1 MRPDPVPQPVE
12 ALHRA
17 VHAGDD
23 TDMVA
28 AIAGSLLGA
37 RWGAGA
43 IPAEWRALR
52 TTGPACSTACGV
64 ALTAQQTRDTLA
76 NRRGHRQAI

>member
-1 MRPDPVPQPVE
+1 MRPEPVPQPVE

-37 RWGAGA
+37 RW
-43 IPAEWRALR
+43 ERAPFPPNGGHCARLAR
-52 TTGPACSTACGV
+52 LVCG
-64 ALTAQQTRDTLA
+64 
-76 NRRGHRQAI
+76 RRFQVQRCT

>member
-1 MRPDPVPQPVE
+1 MRPEPVPQPVE

-23 TDMVA
+23 TAMVA

-43 IPAEWRALR
+43 IPTEWRALR
-52 TTGPACSTACGV
+52 TAGPACLRS
-64 ALTAQQTRDTLA
+64 
-76 NRRGHRQAI
+76 

>member
-43 IPAEWRALR
+43 ILAEWRALR
-52 TTGPACSTACGV
+52 TTGPA
-64 ALTAQQTRDTLA
+64 
-76 NRRGHRQAI
+76 

>member
-1 MRPDPVPQPVE
+1 MRPEPVPQPVE

-37 RWGAGA
+37 RLGAGA

-52 TTGPACSTACGV
+52 ARLARLVCG
-64 ALTAQQTRDTLA
+64 
-76 NRRGHRQAI
+76 RRTPLGYRQRR

>member
-1 MRPDPVPQPVE
+1 MRPEPVPQPVE

-37 RWGAGA
+37 RW
-43 IPAEWRALR
+43 ERAPFPPNGGHCR
-52 TTGPACSTACGV
+52 TAAR
-64 ALTAQQTRDTLA
+64 LDLM
-76 NRRGHRQAI
+76 